1 MRKKNG
7 FLGCVTSVYKK
18 ECLFLFAGNGDD
30 RKIQHEIA
38 EFWDAI
44 GFEGEII
51 STEEVCADNI
61 RRELRSGSVDLPHD
75 TEETALDI
83 FKKAVKMPDFGN
95 GRFVR
100 NVLEQAQMR
109 LSGRLSTECAGT
121 LTNEQLTALCAED
134 FEQPV
139 MCAEISDHRAIGF

>member
-1 MRKKNG
+1 MRYFIGKVKLEHKIMPRTAKGETALDQLAAKSLSYINAHKNG

-44 GFEGEII
+44 GFQGEII
-51 STEEVCADNI
+51 GTEEVCADNI

-75 TEETALDI
+75 AEVTALDI
-83 FKKAVKMPDFGN
+83 FKK
-95 GRFVR
+95 
-100 NVLEQAQMR
+100 Q
-109 LSGRLSTECAGT
+109 
-121 LTNEQLTALCAED
+121 
-134 FEQPV
+134 
-139 MCAEISDHRAIGF
+139 